1 VDPGV
6 DESRFRE
13 QIPDPERL
21 AERLAREKALAVAGR
36 DHEDALVI
44 GGDQLVAVDG
54 RILGKP
60 GSPERARDQ
69 LALLSGRAHR
79 LVTAVAIVHRDLQLQ
94 HCDITTLYMRR
105 LTPGEIERYVSRES
119 PVECAGAY
127 RIERGGIALFE
138 RIESADHTAI
148 VGLPLIWVSQA
159 LRSLGIELP

>member
-1 VDPGV
+1 
-6 DESRFRE
+6 
-13 QIPDPERL
+13 
-21 AERLAREKALAVAGR
+21 
-36 DHEDALVI
+36 
-44 GGDQLVAVDG
+44 
-54 RILGKP
+54 
-60 GSPERARDQ
+60 
-69 LALLSGRAHR
+69 
-79 LVTAVAIVHRDLQLQ
+79 
-94 HCDITTLYMRR
+94 MRR